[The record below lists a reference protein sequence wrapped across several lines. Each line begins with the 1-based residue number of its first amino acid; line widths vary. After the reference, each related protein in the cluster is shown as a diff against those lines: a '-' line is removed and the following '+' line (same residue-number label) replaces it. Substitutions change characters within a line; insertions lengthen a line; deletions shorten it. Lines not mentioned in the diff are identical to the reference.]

1 MTMSRKLIVLILV
14 FVAIGVVGCSKKVQ
28 TTFVNRTSEPITLQ
42 VNGPGKGVEYL
53 GTIPGDGQIRTEISV
68 NRIWLPYT
76 YTYTAK
82 HSSGMFNGTFSLAGD
97 SNPKIWIIIP
107 PGKRPEEP
115 DWRHAD
121 GPSLTGSSG
130 PITYEP

>member
-1 MTMSRKLIVLILV
+1 MTISRKLVVLILV
-14 FVAIGVVGCSKKVQ
+14 LMAVGVVGCKNVQ
-28 TTFVNRTSEPITLQ
+28 TTFVNRMSEPIELQ
-42 VNGPGKGVEYL
+42 VNGPGKGVGYL
-53 GTIPGDGQIRTEISV
+53 GTIPADGQIRTEVSV

-82 HSSGMFNGTFSLAGD
+82 HSTGMLNGTFSLAGD
-97 SNPKIWIIIP
+97 SNSKIWITIP

-121 GPSLTGSSG
+121 GSSLTGSSG